1 MFGGFFQKK
10 NWVHCICFNAPP
22 IWTNLLFVWI
32 TTSFKSRINAINL
45 QNLCQCYMLRREAA
59 VSWVMAQN
67 VCNKGVS
74 LTYFRNKCQLSS
86 VSHELRLGILL
97 SIFLSFVMSLYI
109 WYMYIC
115 VYMCI
120 TCVYVCNVCECRNV
134 GRTDDRWLS
143 LPPHCLL
150 FDVYQAS
157 WLPALGDPPGSASPI
172 LW

>member
-45 QNLCQCYMLRREAA
+45 QNLFQCYMLKREAA

-120 TCVYVCNVCECRNV
+120 LMCVSA
-134 GRTDDRWLS
+134 GMWGGQMTDDCPCPHIACCSMCTRLVGCQLLGILLAPP
-143 LPPHCLL
+143 LPSC
-150 FDVYQAS
+150 
-157 WLPALGDPPGSASPI
+157 GR
-172 LW
+172 